1 MAGIPGQVMGD
12 LSGIGESAL
21 KQTVKASADIAT
33 KTMEVLTTTPSQAA
47 AKAASEE
54 KGGAKNDPQAQ
65 AKKKA
70 EDKQRFEAVKG
81 ELAQYMQRK
90 KQLDQQIEREK
101 AGEQQQADR
110 KNAVEKKKRESWA
123 AQFFKKIGGASHG
136 ETSKQKE

>member
-1 MAGIPGQVMGD
+1 MGGIPGQVVGD

-54 KGGAKNDPQAQ
+54 KAGAKNDPQAQ
-65 AKKKA
+65 AKKKD
-70 EDKQRFEAVKG
+70 EDKQRFESVRG
-81 ELAQYMQRK
+81 ELAQYIQRK
-90 KQLDQQIEREK
+90 KQLDQQIARDK
-101 AGEQQQADR
+101 AAEQQKVDQKKA
-110 KNAVEKKKRESWA
+110 AEKQKRESWA